1 MRELWCS
8 GINNDIEMSAKSDD
22 DVVTDSSCSLTTLA
36 LMLLLQYL
44 DNTELVLI
52 GLITLQTVRCYNH

>member
-1 MRELWCS
+1 
-8 GINNDIEMSAKSDD
+8 MSAKSDD

-36 LMLLLQYL
+36 LVLLLQYL

>member
-1 MRELWCS
+1 
-8 GINNDIEMSAKSDD
+8 MSAKSDD
-22 DVVTDSSCSLTTLA
+22 DVVTDSSCSLTT